1 MPQAMKRKRS
11 ERAKRPRAA
20 AIGQKPRRTAAAASP
35 MSAEPFRLDRGQRML
50 EVGSHMITYYMFLSH
65 QLLPLA
71 GEADGVY
78 PEGSPRGAA
87 DASNSSN
94 RFAGQFNEVRR
105 CLLRVVGHHPVLRG
119 KIERVAEETERMLA
133 DASRY
138 PAGHP
143 TRQTLQREA
152 RALCQR
158 LRENSRAMSDLVAVL
173 RNV

>member
-1 MPQAMKRKRS
+1 MPQVTKRKKRL
-11 ERAKRPRAA
+11 ERPKRRQPRAIARAA
-20 AIGQKPRRTAAAASP
+20 ARPPAALESL
-35 MSAEPFRLDRGQRML
+35 RIDRGQRML

-71 GEADGVY
+71 ADPG
-78 PEGSPRGAA
+78 PAA
-87 DASNSSN
+87 DPSNSPN

-105 CLLRVVGHHPVLRG
+105 HLLRVVGHHPVLRG
-119 KIERVAEETERMLA
+119 KIERMAEDTERMLA
-133 DASRY
+133 DANRY

-143 TRQTLQREA
+143 SRQTIQQEA
-152 RALCQR
+152 KVLSQR